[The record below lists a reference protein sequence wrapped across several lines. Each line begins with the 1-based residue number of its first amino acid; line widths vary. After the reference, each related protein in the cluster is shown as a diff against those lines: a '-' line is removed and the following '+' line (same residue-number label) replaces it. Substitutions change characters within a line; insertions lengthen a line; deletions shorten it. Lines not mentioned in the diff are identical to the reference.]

1 MSNLFSFTEAGGHV
15 TNEDAFLVEPHPADP
30 ECLLCAL
37 ADGQGGRAGGRR
49 AAEVACRTAIDAAR
63 GWAVADLRKPVIWSH
78 LLGAAD
84 GAVEADPEAGFTT
97 LVGFCVCGTEL
108 AGASSGDSA
117 LLLIRGALA
126 VELTKDQTKNPPVGS
141 GAATFVPFGAAL
153 RTPWKVLAMSD
164 GVWKYARWENITEA
178 AKRQSGNDL
187 IDALAAKARLPGSGK
202 FQDDFT
208 VVVIESQ

>member
-1 MSNLFSFTEAGGHV
+1 MPNVFSFTEAGGHV

-49 AAEVACRTAIDAAR
+49 AAELACRSAIDAAR
-63 GWAVADLRKPVIWSH
+63 GRTVADLRKPVVWSD

-84 GAVEADPEAGFTT
+84 RAVEADPEAGFTT
-97 LVGFCVCGTEL
+97 LVGFCVSGIEL

-117 LLLIRGALA
+117 LLLIRGSLA
-126 VELTKDQTKNPPVGS
+126 VELTEDQIKNPPVGS
-141 GAATFVPFGAAL
+141 GAATFVPLGAAL
-153 RTPWKVLAMSD
+153 RTPWRVLAMSD
-164 GVWKYARWENITEA
+164 GVWKYAGWENITEA
-178 AKRQSGNDL
+178 AKRRSGNDL
-187 IDALAAKARLPGSGK
+187 IEVLAAEVRLPGSGR
-202 FQDDFT
+202 FPDDFT